1 MASVISSAVSVP
13 SFTGLKAVAT
23 RANTAAT
30 NVVKVAAAGP
40 KLSVKASLKEAAIT
54 AVAVSASALL
64 ASNALA
70 FDVLLG
76 DNDGGLAFEPATFS
90 VPAGEKIVFKN
101 NRGFPHNVVFD
112 EDEIP
117 AGVDAAKISMGEDD
131 YLNAGGE
138 EYSVTLTEKGT
149 YSFYC
154 APHQGAGMVG
164 KVTVT

>member
-1 MASVISSAVSVP
+1 MASVTSSAVSIP
-13 SFTGLKAVAT
+13 SFTGLKAI
-23 RANTAAT
+23 AAT
-30 NVVKVAAAGP
+30 ASKAGASTVKVATTTP
-40 KLSVKASLKEAAIT
+40 KLSVKASLKQAAVA

-70 FDVLLG
+70 FEVLLG

-112 EDEIP
+112 EDEVP
-117 AGVDAAKISMGEDD
+117 SGVDVSKISMGEDD

-138 EYSVTLTEKGT
+138 IYAVTLTEKGT

-164 KVTVT
+164 KVTVE

>member
-1 MASVISSAVSVP
+1 MASVISSAVSIP
-13 SFTGLKAVAT
+13 SFTGLKAAPT
-23 RANTAAT
+23 RAAPAAT
-30 NVVKVAAAGP
+30 VKAAAVGP
-40 KLSVKASLKEAAIT
+40 NLSVKASLKDATIA

-70 FDVLLG
+70 IEVLLG
-76 DNDGGLAFEPATFS
+76 DNDGGLAFEPSTFS
-90 VPAGEKIVFKN
+90 VASGEKIVFKN

-117 AGVDAAKISMGEDD
+117 AGVDASKISMGEDD
-131 YLNAGGE
+131 YLNSGGE

-164 KVTVT
+164 KVTVN